1 MSSYSMNREEALKI
15 VDELVQSP
23 NIRKHCLAAEAAMR
37 ALAREL
43 RVKNRE
49 SRDKENF
56 NEEEWGLVGLLHD
69 ADYEV
74 TDKDSEKHTQ
84 VVSEKIQGKAP
95 QEVIDAIK
103 GHADKV
109 ERKTL
114 MAKAIFATDELTGLI
129 VAAALVRPDKKLE
142 GLTAESVL
150 KRMKEPGFARAVN
163 REDIKTCETEL
174 GIPLAEFVEIVLD
187 AMKGISKEL
196 GL

>member
-1 MSSYSMNREEALKI
+1 MGREEALKI

-23 NIRKHCLAAEAAMR
+23 NIRKHCLAAESAMR

-74 TDKDSEKHTQ
+74 TDKDLEKHTQ

-103 GHADKV
+103 GHADKA

-114 MAKAIFATDELTGLI
+114 MAKAIFAADELTGLI
-129 VAAALVRPDKKLE
+129 VAAALVRPDRKLE
-142 GLTAESVL
+142 GLTTDSVL
-150 KRMKEPGFARAVN
+150 KRMKEPGFARAVS

-174 GIPLAEFVEIVLD
+174 GIPLAEFVEIVLNS
-187 AMKGISKEL
+187 MIGISKDL